1 MCRETVHIV
10 RAVELEGIT
19 WITYNR
25 PVHAIYNYSASGGG
39 KRQISHVIPGA
50 AQAS

>member
-1 MCRETVHIV
+1 MCRETVHIIV

-25 PVHAIYNYSASGGG
+25 PVHASAIIYIALAGVENG
-39 KRQISHVIPGA
+39 KFHT
-50 AQAS
+50 